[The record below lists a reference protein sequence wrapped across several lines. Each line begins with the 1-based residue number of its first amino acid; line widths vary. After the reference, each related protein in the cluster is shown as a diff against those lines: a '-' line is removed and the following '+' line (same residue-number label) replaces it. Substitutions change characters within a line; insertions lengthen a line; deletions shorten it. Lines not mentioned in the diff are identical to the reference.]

1 GISYG
6 ADAPVDLHEYGALVQ
21 RTGRDLQAAVTLE
34 PGRWM
39 VGPAG
44 LLLAR
49 VIRVKENGN
58 KQFVIVD
65 MAMNDLLRPAL
76 YGAWHDIQSVA
87 PRPGDEAPVDIVG
100 PVCESGDVIATDRAM
115 PELRAGDLIAVRDA
129 GAYGAVMSSSYNSRP
144 PAAEAMVHGGEAAL
158 IRPRLD
164 YDALLA
170 RDHVPDWIS
179 GP

>member
-1 GISYG
+1 MVEQVMTQ
-6 ADAPVDLHEYGALVQ
+6 APGNVWKVL
-21 RTGRDLQAAVTLE
+21 
-34 PGRWM
+34 
-39 VGPAG
+39 
-44 LLLAR
+44 
-49 VIRVKENGN
+49 VKEG
-58 KQFVIVD
+58 D
-65 MAMNDLLRPAL
+65 
-76 YGAWHDIQSVA
+76 SV
-87 PRPGDEAPVDIVG
+87 
-100 PVCESGDVIATDRAM
+100 ESGDVIATDRAM

-158 IRPRLD
+158 IRPRLN